1 MCKLW
6 VVDISNQ
13 FALGLHVVN
22 FWNWKPTLTTSCMR
36 VRSSKRETGDWTMFP
51 LMDLV
56 GGMSWRLPPLLEICN
71 ETRQKQMK
79 RKEKKR
85 EINNIYLFSFSFLCL
100 YTLITWINTKYSKF
114 SLQLPYENFLDPRMV
129 SLFITIPF
137 LNIKKNKHIRFQ
149 SVILCNV
156 QNCWKT
162 RNTIFVTKSGKKKH
176 YHKKTEIN
184 SSLLTSPSHSI
195 REIGYAA
202 MTLGFF

>member
-1 MCKLW
+1 MFIYPYN
-6 VVDISNQ
+6 VDK
-13 FALGLHVVN
+13 H
-22 FWNWKPTLTTSCMR
+22 
-36 VRSSKRETGDWTMFP
+36 
-51 LMDLV
+51 
-56 GGMSWRLPPLLEICN
+56 EI
-71 ETRQKQMK
+71 
-79 RKEKKR
+79 
-85 EINNIYLFSFSFLCL
+85 FL
-100 YTLITWINTKYSKF
+100 KF

-137 LNIKKNKHIRFQ
+137 LNIKKNKRIRFQ

-202 MTLGFF
+202 MTLGFFSTNIYSVWCMSQ